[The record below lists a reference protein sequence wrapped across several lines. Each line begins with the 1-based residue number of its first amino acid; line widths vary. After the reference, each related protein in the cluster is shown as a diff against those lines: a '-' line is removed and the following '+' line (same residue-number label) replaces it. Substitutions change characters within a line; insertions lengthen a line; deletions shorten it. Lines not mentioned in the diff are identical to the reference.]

1 MAKRLGKKIEGSSG
15 EFSFHNGEVT
25 EISYSGMNGWV
36 ADNLLDV
43 TTIRSAWIGA
53 EGKEA
58 IFQRMVLN
66 QLMPYEV
73 EATEI
78 ARNFSCDTIIGY
90 VFNPSLWD
98 PEIVYEFMVAD
109 EEGEDVMEV
118 LSNGLII
125 VFEIDRLLNYYNH
138 NTALYKVAE
147 QMKDKA
153 DVFEISLQTRKVL
166 YNVWEDNI
174 YVAYLA
180 SFDGEGNVGEFKKVD
195 WDTQI
200 A

>member
-1 MAKRLGKKIEGSSG
+1 MAKRLGKKIEGSRG
-15 EFSFHNGEVT
+15 EFCFHNGEVAK
-25 EISYSGMNGWV
+25 ISYSGKKGWV

-58 IFQRMVLN
+58 IFQRMALN

-78 ARNFSCDTIIGY
+78 ARSFSCDTFIGY
-90 VFNPSLWD
+90 EFNPY
-98 PEIVYEFMVAD
+98 PEIDYEFKVAD
-109 EEGEDVMEV
+109 EDGEDVMDV
-118 LSNGLII
+118 LSNGVIE
-125 VFEIDRLLNYYNH
+125 VRDIDRLLNNYNP

-153 DVFEISLQTRKVL
+153 DNSFEISLNTRKVA
-166 YNVWEDNI
+166 YNVWEDNK

-200 A
+200 V